1 MPKIYGTA
9 DGFREYHFERGRDVD
24 DYENDQVQGKLLVA
38 TEWLDASFRED
49 FQGLKVAP
57 TTQEREWPRTGV
69 VDYYG
74 YAVSSLTVP
83 MQVERATY
91 EAALR
96 ELQSAD
102 SLSADSKP
110 KPYKSV
116 SVEGAISVVYGSQ
129 DADMLTLQIP
139 IIKQIL
145 SSLIYETGGS
155 QSRLSGASVR
165 R

>member
-1 MPKIYGTA
+1 MPNFYGTVE
-9 DGFREYHFERGRDVD
+9 GFRDYHRERGRDVD
-24 DYENDQVQGKLLVA
+24 DFENDQVQGKLLVA
-38 TEWLDASFRED
+38 TEWLDAAFRED

-57 TTQEREWPRTGV
+57 TTQEREWPRTNV

-83 MQVERATY
+83 VQVERATY

-96 ELQSAD
+96 ELRSAD
-102 SLSADSKP
+102 SLNADAKP

-116 SVEGAISVVYGSQ
+116 SIEGAISVVYGSQ
-129 DADMLTLQIP
+129 DADMLALQMP
-139 IIKQIL
+139 VVRQIL
-145 SSLIYETGGS
+145 SSLVFETGGPS
-155 QSRLSGASVR
+155 SRLSGASVR